1 MYLKEQ
7 GPEGL
12 SLKHDLLY
20 GVKDGMGSYLT
31 FLNLKFLNKM
41 EKMKASS
48 WDLCENE
55 LKCKVTKR
63 H

>member
-7 GPEGL
+7 GLEGL

-48 WDLCENE
+48 
-55 LKCKVTKR
+55 
-63 H
+63 